1 MITTV
6 SRRSRFEI
14 YVDILTEIESGT
26 VLPTQIMYGAN
37 MSWNT
42 LKRTLDKL
50 TAQGFITEQPIYGNK
65 ISKRSYTLTEKGGN
79 VLKYLKNVN
88 KILDPDIMDIII

>member
-1 MITTV
+1 MG
-6 SRRSRFEI
+6 SRRSRFEM

-26 VLPTQIMYGAN
+26 CLPTQIMYGAN
-37 MSWNT
+37 MSWNP

-50 TAQGFITEQPIYGNK
+50 VAKGFIDEQSLEGSN

>member
-1 MITTV
+1 M

-37 MSWNT
+37 MSWNP
-42 LKRTLDKL
+42 LVNTLDKL
-50 TAQGFITEQPIYGNK
+50 VAKGFIDEQSIDGNK

-79 VLKYLKNVN
+79 VLNYLKTVN
-88 KILDPDIMDIII
+88 RILDPDITDIII